1 MIIIIN
7 WQDTTHSDEPWLSA
21 EDAKKLKPA
30 EMVTIGTLI
39 EDREDSVVVAGSWG
53 TDGEAGDVNCIP
65 KSAIRNIRVVEEE
78 KPEEA
83 GDAEGAEELEEA
95 E

>member
-7 WQDTTHSDEPWLSA
+7 WQDTTHSDEPWLST
-21 EDAKKLKPA
+21 EDAKNLKPA
-30 EMVTIGTLI
+30 EMTTIGTLI

-53 TDGEAGDVNCIP
+53 DAGEAGDVNCIP
-65 KSAIRNIRVVEEE
+65 KSAIKRLRVVEEAKDE
-78 KPEEA
+78 GAEGA
-83 GDAEGAEELEEA
+83 GDAEEAEEA